1 MSENTKINELNE
13 RDNLT
18 EEEKKFIQ
26 LMKLDNYVGIK
37 NILNTDL
44 PPKKIWEYKTP
55 EKDNST
61 ILHISILHNS
71 NKIIT
76 RIVNYSK
83 NYLSKEE
90 LKSFIN
96 KKNKSGA
103 TSLHLASFK
112 GNIKIINLLI
122 SNGGDV
128 YMLTE
133 KLLNVIHYACQG
145 NKPNCLFYYDL
156 NYKFDFNSVDKKN
169 TSPLHWACYSSSY
182 ECVNFLIQKKIND
195 ININCQDLEG
205 NTPLHLAI
213 SSGVAKIVRLLLQN
227 GASIN
232 IKNNSGLTPAQLAQ
246 KEKRI
251 EIFNIIQSNKKWVV
265 CNLRAPAKKVNKSK
279 KYAVIIIIF
288 KFINY
293 YAMVFHIYPFL
304 ILHRKNDTFNFTI
317 FFIHILINISLLIL
331 FIYLICSNPGY
342 VDYIDKINDYEHLLI
357 KKKETFLDFCFK
369 CSVFKTETIKHCVI
383 CDRCCKGFDHHCLW
397 LDNCIGQNNY
407 FSFKVIL
414 YNFFLDIIIAIILS
428 LFSIIAFYSKANSGE
443 VDKKNYEKSIDSVF
457 DFVKYCLNKIEIDP
471 NYIHIIAIIFLC
483 INFLIM
489 IPLIYLIR
497 LHCSLCN
504 RRESKI
510 NPMLIKYTDDVSTE
524 SESQKLYCATNDFED
539 DEISLV

>member
-1 MSENTKINELNE
+1 MAENTKINELNE

-37 NILNTDL
+37 NLLNTDL

-156 NYKFDFNSVDKKN
+156 NYKFDFNSVDKK
-169 TSPLHWACYSSSY
+169 
-182 ECVNFLIQKKIND
+182 I
-195 ININCQDLEG
+195 
-205 NTPLHLAI
+205 HL
-213 SSGVAKIVRLLLQN
+213 
-227 GASIN
+227 
-232 IKNNSGLTPAQLAQ
+232 
-246 KEKRI
+246 
-251 EIFNIIQSNKKWVV
+251 
-265 CNLRAPAKKVNKSK
+265 
-279 KYAVIIIIF
+279 
-288 KFINY
+288 
-293 YAMVFHIYPFL
+293 
-304 ILHRKNDTFNFTI
+304 
-317 FFIHILINISLLIL
+317 L
-331 FIYLICSNPGY
+331 FIGHVIVHHMNVLI
-342 VDYIDKINDYEHLLI
+342 
-357 KKKETFLDFCFK
+357 F
-369 CSVFKTETIKHCVI
+369 
-383 CDRCCKGFDHHCLW
+383 
-397 LDNCIGQNNY
+397 
-407 FSFKVIL
+407 
-414 YNFFLDIIIAIILS
+414 
-428 LFSIIAFYSKANSGE
+428 
-443 VDKKNYEKSIDSVF
+443 
-457 DFVKYCLNKIEIDP
+457 
-471 NYIHIIAIIFLC
+471 
-483 INFLIM
+483 
-489 IPLIYLIR
+489 
-497 LHCSLCN
+497 
-504 RRESKI
+504 
-510 NPMLIKYTDDVSTE
+510 
-524 SESQKLYCATNDFED
+524 
-539 DEISLV
+539 